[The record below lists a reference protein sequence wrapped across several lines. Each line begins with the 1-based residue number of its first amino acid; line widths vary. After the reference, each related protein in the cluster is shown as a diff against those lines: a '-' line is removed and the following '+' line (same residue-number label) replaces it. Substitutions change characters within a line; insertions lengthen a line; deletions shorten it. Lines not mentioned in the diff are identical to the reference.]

1 MNNSIKLILAV
12 IFILL
17 FSVSEAQK
25 PDSVNYSQT
34 ISGDFSFTKTWHY
47 PPDIEKDIK
56 TGQFSNQFTGEKV
69 KPADTQHIYQ
79 SCNCEC
85 DFQGSH
91 QITYCIANISNDTL
105 ILTFTNYDGSGYLKV
120 KIFNGICSSQFY
132 YTFVAPIKK
141 NQPVN
146 FQTTGQQLTLNT
158 KSIKLGQKIRGKIN
172 VGFTMDYYLQNG
184 TMEKRHFFLNG
195 LFATKI
201 KNSEK

>member
-1 MNNSIKLILAV
+1 MNNFIKLILLV
-12 IFILL
+12 IFISLI
-17 FSVSEAQK
+17 SVAGAQK

-47 PPDIEKDIK
+47 PPDIEKDTK
-56 TGQFSNQFTGEKV
+56 TGKFTNLFTGEKV

-79 SCNCEC
+79 SCNCES

-91 QITYCIANISNDTL
+91 QITYCIANISHDTL
-105 ILTFTNYDGSGYLKV
+105 ILTFTNYDRLGYLMV

-132 YTFVAPIKK
+132 FTFEAPIKK

-146 FQTTGQQLTLNT
+146 CVTTIQQLTLNT
-158 KSIKLGQKIRGKIN
+158 KSLKLGQKIKGKIT

-184 TMEKRHFFLNG
+184 TTEKRQYHLNG

-201 KNSEK
+201 RQSEK